1 MSVWTKVAKACTLLE
16 AGGLPLLL
24 RETRAFLRGET
35 VGGPA
40 PTRNRRLLDFTYV
53 SRYGAQGAD
62 PWPAFARTP
71 DPRRLVINWL
81 VPPFDIGSGGHMTIF
96 RMIKNL
102 EALGHE
108 NRIYILFGHPG
119 VHDPAAIKRT
129 IDEHFVK
136 LDAPVLLDMDAMLD
150 SDVVFATSWPTAYP
164 VGQVKNTLRKCYFVQ
179 DFEPDF
185 YAKGSEWFFAEAT
198 YRFGFYHLTAG
209 PWLSEVLR
217 RDYRA
222 EADPFELSWDREL
235 YKPRSGPRPP
245 GKFRVLFYAR
255 PVTPR
260 RCFELGML
268 ALDLFYRRFG
278 DQVEIVTIGGDL
290 QGYEPL
296 FPFTD
301 LGVVAMS
308 DMPALYD
315 TIDLALVHSS
325 TNCSLLPL
333 ELMASRVPVIDLDLP
348 NVVGTLADGE
358 NALLARATPWD
369 LANALERLYR
379 DAPAREAL
387 AERGYRHALR
397 QPSWEDAAK
406 VVEQGLLAQLARVP
420 APAVGG

>member
-1 MSVWTKVAKACTLLE
+1 MSVWTKVAKACTLME
-16 AGGLPLLL
+16 AGGLPLLV
-24 RETRAFLRGET
+24 RETRSFLRGET
-35 VGGPA
+35 VGGPQ
-40 PTRNRRLLDFTYV
+40 PMRNRRLQDFTYIG
-53 SRYGAQGAD
+53 RYGAMPAE

-71 DPRRLVINWL
+71 DPKRLVINWL
-81 VPPFDIGSGGHMTIF
+81 VPDFDIGSGGHMTIF

-119 VHDPAAIKRT
+119 VHDAQAIKRT

-136 LDAPVLLDMDAMLD
+136 LEAPVLLDMETMRD
-150 SDVVFATSWPTAYP
+150 SDVVMATSWPTAYP
-164 VGQVKNTLRKCYFVQ
+164 VRQVRNTLRKAYFVQ

-198 YRFGFYHLTAG
+198 YRFGYYHLTAG
-209 PWLSEVLR
+209 PWLSGVLR
-217 RDYRA
+217 KDYAA
-222 EADPFELSWDREL
+222 EADPFALSWDRDL
-235 YKPRSGPRPP
+235 YKPRSGPRAG

-268 ALDLFYRRFG
+268 ALERFYQRFP

-348 NVVGTLADGE
+348 NVAGTLEDGA
-358 NALLARATPWD
+358 NALLAPATPWD
-369 LANALERLYR
+369 LAAALETLYV
-379 DAPAREAL
+379 DGPAREAL
-387 AERGYRHALR
+387 AERGLRHALA

-406 VVEQGLLAQLARVP
+406 VVEQGLLAQLARLPVH
-420 APAVGG
+420 A